1 MIREED
7 YSETLTRHYSD
18 AYMKIRQIETGALYE
33 EAVDVK
39 PCRYTYE
46 ETDIPRAG
54 DEEATPEEVE
64 AALEAIL

>member
-7 YSETLTRHYSD
+7 YSATLTRHYSD
-18 AYMKIRQIETGALYE
+18 QLMMIRQIETGALYE

-46 ETDIPRAG
+46 ETDIPIGG

-64 AALEAIL
+64 AALESIL